1 MKDNTIFP
9 VTICPDISGE
19 LYALLSAHLETTNT
33 TMDEF
38 VNSALTTLLKAQTNV
53 A

>member
-1 MKDNTIFP
+1 MQDDTIFP

-19 LYALLSAHLETTNT
+19 LYALLSAHLEKTNT
-33 TMDEF
+33 TMDSF
-38 VNSALTTLLKAQTNV
+38 VNSALITLLKAKNNV

>member
-19 LYALLSAHLETTNT
+19 LYALLSATNT

>member
-1 MKDNTIFP
+1 MQDDTIFP

-19 LYALLSAHLETTNT
+19 LYILLSAHLEATNT
-33 TMDEF
+33 TMDSF
-38 VNSALTTLLKAQTNV
+38 VNSALITLLKAQTNV

>member
-19 LYALLSAHLETTNT
+19 LYILLSAHLEKTNA
-33 TMDEF
+33 TMDEV
-38 VNSALTTLLKAQTNV
+38 VNSALATLLKAQTNV
-53 A
+53 G